1 MYMEGSLWLA
11 LCLPFKGL
19 VQTLFFVIYQNLGAD
34 FCAPKSGYRSQEHPV
49 LPPVCMYIY
58 IYIYIYII
66 YILYIFVIP

>member
-34 FCAPKSGYRSQEHPV
+34 FCTPKSGYRSQEHLV
-49 LPPVCMYIY
+49 LHLVLLINTVWKKCF
-58 IYIYIYII
+58 
-66 YILYIFVIP
+66 LKTLCSG